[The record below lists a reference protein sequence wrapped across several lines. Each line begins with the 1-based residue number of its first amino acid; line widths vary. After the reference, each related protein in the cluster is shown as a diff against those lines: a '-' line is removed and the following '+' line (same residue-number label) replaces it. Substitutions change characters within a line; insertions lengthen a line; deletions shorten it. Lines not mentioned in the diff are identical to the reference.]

1 MIIKYLLL
9 FTLVLGAQPEMSS
22 KTSDE
27 IFTIYLIRHAEKD
40 LLPQNSSDPELTEC
54 GQKRAESIRLFFD
67 SVSLDKVYS
76 TNYIRTK
83 NTAQPTAASKKLD
96 ITLYDSERLEDLAKR
111 LIENQEDALVVGHS
125 NTTAVLAGLLVG
137 EELRNID
144 LDVYDQIYQ
153 VVISR
158 KSGKLQLFHSAFE
171 CSD

>member
-9 FTLVLGAQPEMSS
+9 ITLVLGAQPEMSS

-40 LLPQNSSDPELTEC
+40 LLSKNSSDPELTKC

-67 SVSLDKVYS
+67 SISLDKVYS

-83 NTAQPTAASKKLD
+83 NTAQPTAASKNLD

-111 LIENQEDALVVGHS
+111 LIENHEDVLVVGHS
-125 NTTAVLAGLLVG
+125 NTTSVLAGLLVG

-171 CSD
+171 CSE